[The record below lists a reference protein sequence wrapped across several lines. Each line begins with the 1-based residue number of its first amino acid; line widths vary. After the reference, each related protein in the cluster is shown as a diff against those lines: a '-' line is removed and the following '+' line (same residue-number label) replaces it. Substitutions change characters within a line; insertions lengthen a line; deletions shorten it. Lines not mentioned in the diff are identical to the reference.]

1 MNVIEPMRWGRVE
14 TRSLT
19 NQTAAA
25 ETRGGMKIS
34 PLNPCGCWWLIH
46 CNGGGVIYVGCSTAE
61 ILINIFNKYLKK
73 LKTDKLKMLTV
84 NNWADIHYLNI
95 SNFNHRFGRSLT
107 SHANYSTNTFQNF
120 LFFSNISFSSIYA
133 NDNVHNV
140 PLNEQ

>member
-1 MNVIEPMRWGRVE
+1 
-14 TRSLT
+14 
-19 NQTAAA
+19 
-25 ETRGGMKIS
+25 
-34 PLNPCGCWWLIH
+34 
-46 CNGGGVIYVGCSTAE
+46 
-61 ILINIFNKYLKK
+61 
-73 LKTDKLKMLTV
+73 MLTV